1 MFLFIADFRQDE
13 LAVFR
18 GKVVEFRMA
27 QKSVTFGRATP
38 TNMVD
43 FDLSLEGP
51 AFKISRRQASV
62 HFTNNGEFLL
72 HNEGRRPLLVDG
84 KVLLSGRSLQLH
96 NNQTIE
102 VTLFNSLSLVN
113 ILIHPL

>member
-1 MFLFIADFRQDE
+1 MFFFLPDFHKDE

-38 TNMVD
+38 TNKVD

-51 AFKISRRQASV
+51 AFKISRRQARV
-62 HFTNNGEFLL
+62 DFTDNGEFLL

-84 KVLLSGRSLQLH
+84 KVLLSGRSIQLH
-96 NNQTIE
+96 DNQTIE
-102 VTLFNSLSLVN
+102 VTLL
-113 ILIHPL
+113 